1 MWIYDNW
8 PGEHYTGAS
17 ALCAITIR
25 LPPAREK
32 TSDDDEKSQ
41 IKIHI
46 FNLGDLTE
54 TKKNLPLKILINK
67 VAFSNGHILDLE
79 EDAEEDD
86 CKICKEN
93 TSWLWSRVLIHAG
106 PHAADHLSIG
116 ADEWRCHFHP
126 GRLSSSGETLCRD
139 NCQLIGM
146 PFFSYSLGRKK

>member
-1 MWIYDNW
+1 MTTDQESIIR
-8 PGEHYTGAS
+8 ERQHYVPLQS
-17 ALCAITIR
+17 DCR
-25 LPPAREK
+25 QPARK
-32 TSDDDEKSQ
+32 LLTMTISLRSRFTSS
-41 IKIHI
+41 IL
-46 FNLGDLTE
+46 NLGDLTE
-54 TKKNLPLKILINK
+54 TKNPPLKILINK